1 MHLSL
6 VYVPSLRTEITL
18 RFRMTL
24 RWKFNIFCT
33 WLFSTRIFFSLTQN
47 CSMKTEKLLVYKA

>member
-24 RWKFNIFCT
+24 GWKFNIFCT